1 MSFPNLSEEK
11 MEVVSSDGP
20 LKINVE
26 GYYFWEPVELKYEN
40 AWFSFIDVAQNFLGN
55 RRASN
60 YKELVENILKS
71 FRNFGFNI
79 SIKVHFSFSQL
90 DQSPENV
97 VDVTDEQDERFHAD
111 IKFVEKSFY
120 RWTLKRNKTN
130 KKQQNLQK
138 VQLLPVQETSFF

>member
-1 MSFPNLSEEK
+1 M
-11 MEVVSSDGP
+11 
-20 LKINVE
+20 
-26 GYYFWEPVELKYEN
+26 
-40 AWFSFIDVAQNFLGN
+40 
-55 RRASN
+55 
-60 YKELVENILKS
+60 
-71 FRNFGFNI
+71 